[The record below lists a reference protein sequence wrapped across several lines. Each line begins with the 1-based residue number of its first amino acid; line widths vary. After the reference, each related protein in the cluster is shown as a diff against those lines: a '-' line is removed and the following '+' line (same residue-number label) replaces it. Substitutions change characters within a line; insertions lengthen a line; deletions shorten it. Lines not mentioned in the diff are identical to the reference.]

1 MFEGV
6 IYDLDGVMLDSHAW
20 QAESWLKYLAKFEN
34 TGISPEDIRDL
45 IGKRAYD
52 IAEYLYRR
60 YNLPEDPLTLHEGQ
74 QEILN
79 EMVFDCAELQPGSL
93 STLQMFK
100 DYNFKIAVTSAN
112 PRDFVWNVLEKF
124 EIDEVFD
131 VVVAGDMV
139 PESRPS
145 PMQLNA
151 CAETFAM
158 HPSYCLV
165 LEQTRQGIEAARNA
179 SMRVICVLGQ
189 DMPRWK
195 AGSADLVLPNLDQLT
210 LHAVRNLYI
219 EGDSIYQLQ
228 PQLQRSGK

>member
-1 MFEGV
+1 MFEGI
-6 IYDLDGVMLDSHAW
+6 IYDLDGVMLDSLEWQTQAW
-20 QAESWLKYLAKFEN
+20 LSYLAKFEN
-34 TGISPEDIRDL
+34 EEISPEVILDL
-45 IGKRAYD
+45 MGKRAYD

-60 YNLPEDPLTLHEGQ
+60 YNLPEDPLTIHEGQ

-79 EMVFDCAELQPGSL
+79 ELVFERAEPTEGLF

-100 DYNFKIAVTSAN
+100 DYGYKLAVTSPN

-145 PMQLNA
+145 PVQLNA
-151 CAETFAM
+151 CAETFAV

-165 LEQTRQGIEAARNA
+165 IEQIRTGIEAARNA
-179 SMRVICVLGQ
+179 SMRVVCILGK

-195 AGSADLVLPNLDQLT
+195 AGGADLVLLNLDQLT
-210 LHAVRNLYI
+210 MHAVRNLYL
-219 EGDSIYQLQ
+219 EGDSIFQPK
-228 PQLQRSGK
+228 PQLQKSSR